1 MKDGIKTR
9 SEVMFVFQLLVDCLK
24 VLYYRDCRAHFKY
37 QLADITPEGVTIH
50 DDLDLKQE
58 TSWEVASFVR

>member
-1 MKDGIKTR
+1 MLKPVRLT
-9 SEVMFVFQLLVDCLK
+9 QLLVDCLK

-50 DDLDLKQE
+50 DDLDLKQD
-58 TSWEVASFVR
+58 TSWDVASFVR